1 MMTTDG
7 YLKPLPNLEDPDM
20 GPFWAAA
27 REHRLTAQRC
37 SNCDHLRFPA
47 LPICPDCWNLDFEW
61 VDVSLNGT
69 IWSYVVYHRAF
80 HPGFAEE
87 IPYVVAIVE
96 TDDGVRYTGRVVGDR
111 DAVAVRRRVR
121 AMFADETPS
130 FTLVKWELVD
140 GDG

>member
-1 MMTTDG
+1 MTTSD
-7 YLKPLPNLEDPDM
+7 YLKPLPDLSDPDM

-37 SNCDHLRFPA
+37 ANCSELRFPA
-47 LPICPDCWNLDFEW
+47 LPICPLCWELESTW
-61 VDVSLNGT
+61 VNVAPEGT

-96 TDDGVRYTGRVVGDR
+96 SDDGVRYTGRIVGPRED
-111 DAVAVRRRVR
+111 VAVGGRVR
-121 AMFADETPS
+121 AVFVDETED
-130 FTLVKWELVD
+130 FTLVKWEVVE
-140 GDG
+140 